1 MHEVIRAELHRTVR
15 DRLDEND
22 QRYTAGRRAVV
33 DALAAADGPI
43 TLPELIERS
52 PTLAQSSAYRNLAV
66 MEEVGVVRRL
76 VHGADHARYEL
87 AEDLTEHHHHLI
99 CERCG
104 TVRDVTLTAEL
115 ERRLD
120 TAFDGLAID
129 AGFEPRDHTIDIYGV
144 CADCRAA
151 EQRVAERRR
160 GA

>member
-1 MHEVIRAELHRTVR
+1 MATGVGSELHRTVR
-15 DRLDEND
+15 DRLDASD

-33 DALAAADGPI
+33 DALADAGGPI
-43 TLPELIERS
+43 TLPELIERA

-66 MEEVGVVRRL
+66 LEEVGIVRRL

-120 TAFDGLAID
+120 AAFDELARD
-129 AGFEPRDHTIDIYGV
+129 AGFEPAHHTIDIYGL
-144 CADCRAA
+144 CADCRGRAS
-151 EQRVAERRR
+151 RP
-160 GA
+160 

>member
-1 MHEVIRAELHRTVR
+1 MSIVHAELHRTVR

-33 DALAAADGPI
+33 DALALAEGPI
-43 TLPELIERS
+43 TLPELIERA

-66 MEEVGVVRRL
+66 MEDVGVVRRL

-104 TVRDVTLTAEL
+104 TVRDVTLSPEL

-120 TAFDGLAID
+120 AAFHELARD
-129 AGFEPRDHTIDIYGV
+129 EGFTPTHHTIDVYGL
-144 CADCRAA
+144 CRDCRP
-151 EQRVAERRR
+151 
-160 GA
+160 